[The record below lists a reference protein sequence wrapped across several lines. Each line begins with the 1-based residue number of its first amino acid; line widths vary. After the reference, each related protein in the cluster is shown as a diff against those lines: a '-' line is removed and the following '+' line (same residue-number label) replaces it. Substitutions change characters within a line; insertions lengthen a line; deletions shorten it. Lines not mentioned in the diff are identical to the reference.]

1 MMHIDRYLSYSEL
14 AEHEV
19 EGTDF
24 TITVSRRPFSAVAVI
39 APHGGK
45 IESRTSEI
53 ARAIAGEDFNLYL
66 FEGIKKRGNYAALH
80 ITSRRFDEPSCLELL
95 STCSFVIAI
104 HGCVGGDER
113 VLIGGLD
120 YTLKNKVAIEL
131 QQAGVDVQ
139 NDGHQF
145 QATDPSNI
153 CNRGQ
158 SNRGVQLELTGALR
172 KNANWQL
179 VAEAVRAALLPLQ
192 TAAYL
197 SSESHYFQSGERM

>member
-1 MMHIDRYLSYSEL
+1 MPMHNDRYYSYSEL

-24 TITVSRRPFSAVAVI
+24 QRTVFRRPFSAVAVI

-45 IESRTSEI
+45 IEPRTSEI

-80 ITSRRFDEPSCLELL
+80 ITSRCFDEPSCLELL
-95 STCSFVIAI
+95 STCPFVISI

-120 YTLKNKVAIEL
+120 HSLKDKVAIEL
-131 QQAGVDVQ
+131 RQAGVNVQ
-139 NDGHQF
+139 NDGHHF
-145 QATDPSNI
+145 QATDPNNI

-158 SNRGVQLELTGALR
+158 ANRGVQLEFTRAFR
-172 KNANWQL
+172 RSANEQR
-179 VAEAVRAALLPLQ
+179 VVEAVRAALLPLR
-192 TAAYL
+192 AVA
-197 SSESHYFQSGERM
+197 

>member
-1 MMHIDRYLSYSEL
+1 MHVDRYHSYSEL

-24 TITVSRRPFSAVAVI
+24 AITVVRRPFSAVAVI

-53 ARAIAGEDFNLYL
+53 ARAIAAEDFNLYL

-80 ITSRRFDEPSCLELL
+80 ITSLRFDEPSCLSLL
-95 STCSFVIAI
+95 STCSFVVTI

-120 YTLKNKVAIEL
+120 DLLKDKVTIEL
-131 QQAGVDVQ
+131 RQTGVNVQ
-139 NDGHQF
+139 NDGHHF

-158 SNRGVQLELTGALR
+158 ANKGLQLEFTRALR
-172 KNANWQL
+172 KSANARRAAQ
-179 VAEAVRAALLPLQ
+179 AVRAILLPLR
-192 TAAYL
+192 AAA
-197 SSESHYFQSGERM
+197 

>member
-1 MMHIDRYLSYSEL
+1 MHIDRYRSYSEL
-14 AEHEV
+14 MEHEV
-19 EGTDF
+19 EGIDF

-80 ITSRRFDEPSCLELL
+80 VTSRRFDEPSCLELL

-120 YTLKNKVAIEL
+120 HLLKDKVAIEL
-131 QQAGVDVQ
+131 LQAGVNVQ
-139 NDGHQF
+139 NDGHHF

-158 SNRGVQLELTGALR
+158 ANKGVQLEFTRALR
-172 KNANWQL
+172 RSASERR
-179 VAEAVRAALLPLQ
+179 VAEAVRTALLPLQ
-192 TAAYL
+192 AAHWL
-197 SSESHYFQSGERM
+197 SSGSHYFQSGERM

>member
-1 MMHIDRYLSYSEL
+1 MHNDRYYSYSEL

-24 TITVSRRPFSAVAVI
+24 QRTVFRRPFSAVAVI

-45 IESRTSEI
+45 IEPRTSEI

-66 FEGIKKRGNYAALH
+66 FEGIKKRGNSTLH
-80 ITSRRFDEPSCLELL
+80 ITSCRFDEPSCLGLL
-95 STCSFVIAI
+95 STCPFVIAI
-104 HGCVGGDER
+104 HGCVGHDER

-120 YTLKNKVAIEL
+120 NSLKDKVAIEL
-131 QQAGVDVQ
+131 RQAGVNVQ
-139 NDGHQF
+139 NDGHHF

-158 SNRGVQLELTGALR
+158 SSRGVQLELTRALR
-172 KNANWQL
+172 RSANARR
-179 VAEAVRAALLPLQ
+179 VAEAVRAVLLPLQ
-192 TAAYL
+192 AAA
-197 SSESHYFQSGERM
+197 

>member
-1 MMHIDRYLSYSEL
+1 MHIDRYRSYSEL
-14 AEHEV
+14 AQHEV
-19 EGTDF
+19 EGIDF
-24 TITVSRRPFSAVAVI
+24 RRAVFRRAFSAVAVI

-80 ITSRRFDEPSCLELL
+80 VTSRRFDEPSCLELL

-104 HGCVGGDER
+104 HGCVGRDER
-113 VLIGGLD
+113 VLLGGLD
-120 YTLKNKVAIEL
+120 HSLKDKVTAEIREI
-131 QQAGVDVQ
+131 GIDVQ
-139 NDGHQF
+139 NDGHHF
-145 QATDPSNI
+145 LATDLSNI

-158 SNRGVQLELTGALR
+158 SCKGVQLELTKALR
-172 KNANWQL
+172 RSANAQR

-192 TAAYL
+192 DTHKL
-197 SSESHYFQSGERM
+197 SSVSNYFRNGGRM

>member
-1 MMHIDRYLSYSEL
+1 MDRYHSYSEL

-24 TITVSRRPFSAVAVI
+24 AITVSRRPFSAVAVI

-80 ITSRRFDEPSCLELL
+80 ITSPRFDEPSCLELL

-120 YTLKNKVAIEL
+120 NTLKDKVVIEL
-131 QQAGVDVQ
+131 RQAGVNVQ
-139 NDGHQF
+139 NDGHHF

-158 SNRGVQLELTGALR
+158 SNKGIQLEITHALR
-172 KNANWQL
+172 RSTNARRI
-179 VAEAVRAALLPLQ
+179 AEAVRASLLPLQ
-192 TAAYL
+192 AFA
-197 SSESHYFQSGERM
+197 

>member
-1 MMHIDRYLSYSEL
+1 MHIDRYHSYSEL
-14 AEHEV
+14 AKHEA

-66 FEGIKKRGNYAALH
+66 FEGIKKRENYAALH
-80 ITSRRFDEPSCLELL
+80 ITSRRFNEPSCLELL
-95 STCSFVIAI
+95 STCPFVISI

-120 YTLKNKVAIEL
+120 NLLGGDN
-131 QQAGVDVQ
+131 GVRL
-139 NDGHQF
+139 G
-145 QATDPSNI
+145 
-153 CNRGQ
+153 
-158 SNRGVQLELTGALR
+158 
-172 KNANWQL
+172 
-179 VAEAVRAALLPLQ
+179 
-192 TAAYL
+192 
-197 SSESHYFQSGERM
+197 

>member
-1 MMHIDRYLSYSEL
+1 MHIDRYRSYSKL

-19 EGTDF
+19 EGIDF
-24 TITVSRRPFSAVAVI
+24 AITVVRHPFSAVAVI

-53 ARAIAGEDFNLYL
+53 ARAIAAEDFNLYL

-80 ITSRRFDEPSCLELL
+80 ITSRRFNEPSCLALL
-95 STCSFVIAI
+95 STCPFVVAI

-120 YTLKNKVAIEL
+120 NLLKDKVTIEL
-131 QQAGVDVQ
+131 RQTGVNVQ
-139 NDGHQF
+139 NDGHHF

-158 SNRGVQLELTGALR
+158 ANKGVQLELTKALR
-172 KNANWQL
+172 RSANERR
-179 VAEAVRAALLPLQ
+179 VAEAVRAVLLPLQ
-192 TAAYL
+192 AAA
-197 SSESHYFQSGERM
+197 

>member
-1 MMHIDRYLSYSEL
+1 MHIDRYHSYSEL

-24 TITVSRRPFSAVAVI
+24 AITVSRRPFSAVAVI
-39 APHGGK
+39 VPHGGR

-53 ARAIAGEDFNLYL
+53 ARAIAGEDFNLYM

-80 ITSRRFDEPSCLELL
+80 ITSCRFNEPSCLELL

-104 HGCVGGDER
+104 HGCVGDDER

-120 YTLKNKVAIEL
+120 HSLKDKVAIEL
-131 QQAGVDVQ
+131 RQAGVNVQ
-139 NDGHQF
+139 NDGHHF
-145 QATDPSNI
+145 QATDLNNI

-158 SNRGVQLELTGALR
+158 ANGGVQLEFTRALR
-172 KNANWQL
+172 RSANAQR
-179 VAEAVRAALLPLQ
+179 VAEAVRAVLLPLQ
-192 TAAYL
+192 AAA
-197 SSESHYFQSGERM
+197 

>member
-1 MMHIDRYLSYSEL
+1 MHNDRYYSYSEL

-24 TITVSRRPFSAVAVI
+24 QRTVFRRPFSAVAVI

-45 IESRTSEI
+45 IEPRTSEI

-95 STCSFVIAI
+95 STCPFVISI

-120 YTLKNKVAIEL
+120 HSLKDKVAIEL
-131 QQAGVDVQ
+131 RQAGVNVQ
-139 NDGHQF
+139 NDGHHF
-145 QATDPSNI
+145 QATDPNNI

-158 SNRGVQLELTGALR
+158 ANRGVQLEFTRAFR
-172 KNANWQL
+172 RSANEQR
-179 VAEAVRAALLPLQ
+179 VVEAVRAALLPLR
-192 TAAYL
+192 AVA
-197 SSESHYFQSGERM
+197 

>member
-1 MMHIDRYLSYSEL
+1 MHIDRYGSYSEL

-19 EGTDF
+19 EGIDF
-24 TITVSRRPFSAVAVI
+24 AITVFRRPFSAVAVI

-66 FEGIKKRGNYAALH
+66 FEGIKKRENYAALH
-80 ITSRRFDEPSCLELL
+80 ITSRCFDEPECLELL

-104 HGCVGGDER
+104 HGCVGHDER

-120 YTLKNKVAIEL
+120 DTLKDKMAIEL
-131 QQAGVDVQ
+131 RQAGVNIQ
-139 NDGHQF
+139 NDGHHF
-145 QATDPSNI
+145 QATDSSNI

-158 SNRGVQLELTGALR
+158 ANKGVQLEFTRALR
-172 KNANWQL
+172 RSANARR
-179 VAEAVRAALLPLQ
+179 VAEAVREVLLPLR
-192 TAAYL
+192 AAV
-197 SSESHYFQSGERM
+197 

>member
-1 MMHIDRYLSYSEL
+1 MHIDRYRSYSEL

-24 TITVSRRPFSAVAVI
+24 TITIFRRPFSAVAVV

-45 IESRTSEI
+45 IEPRTSEI

-120 YTLKNKVAIEL
+120 HSLKDKVTAEL
-131 QQAGVDVQ
+131 RQVGVNVQ
-139 NDGHQF
+139 NDGHNF

-158 SNRGVQLELTGALR
+158 ANKGVQLEFTRALR
-172 KNANWQL
+172 RSANAQR

-192 TAAYL
+192 AAA
-197 SSESHYFQSGERM
+197 

>member
-1 MMHIDRYLSYSEL
+1 MHIDRYHSYTDL
-14 AEHEV
+14 AEHEA
-19 EGTDF
+19 ERIDF
-24 TITVSRRPFSAVAVI
+24 RRTVFRRPFSAVAVI
-39 APHGGK
+39 APHAGK

-66 FEGIKKRGNYAALH
+66 FEGIKKHGNYAALH

-104 HGCVGGDER
+104 HGCVGRDER

-120 YTLKNKVAIEL
+120 LSLKDKVAAEL
-131 QQAGVDVQ
+131 RQAGIDVQ
-139 NDGHQF
+139 NDGHHF
-145 QATDPSNI
+145 QATDPNNI

-158 SNRGVQLELTGALR
+158 ANKGVQLELTHAIR
-172 KNANWQL
+172 RSANAQR

-192 TAAYL
+192 AAA
-197 SSESHYFQSGERM
+197 

>member
-1 MMHIDRYLSYSEL
+1 MHIDRYRSYSEL

-24 TITVSRRPFSAVAVI
+24 TITVFRRPFSAVAVI

-66 FEGIKKRGNYAALH
+66 FEGIKKRGNSALH

-113 VLIGGLD
+113 VLLGGLD
-120 YTLKNKVAIEL
+120 NILKDKVAAEL
-131 QQAGVDVQ
+131 RQAGVNVQ
-139 NDGHQF
+139 NDGHSF
-145 QATDPSNI
+145 QATDPNNI

-158 SNRGVQLELTGALR
+158 SNRGVQLEFTRALR
-172 KNANWQL
+172 GSANARR
-179 VAEAVRAALLPLQ
+179 VAEAMRAVLLSLQ
-192 TAAYL
+192 AVA
-197 SSESHYFQSGERM
+197 

>member
-1 MMHIDRYLSYSEL
+1 MHIDRYRSYSEL

-24 TITVSRRPFSAVAVI
+24 TITVFRRPFSAVAVI

-66 FEGIKKRGNYAALH
+66 FEGIKKRGNSALH

-113 VLIGGLD
+113 VLLGGLD
-120 YTLKNKVAIEL
+120 NILKDKVAAEL
-131 QQAGVDVQ
+131 RQAGVNVQ
-139 NDGHQF
+139 NDGHSF
-145 QATDPSNI
+145 QATDPNNI

-158 SNRGVQLELTGALR
+158 SNRGVQLEVTRALR
-172 KNANWQL
+172 GSANARR
-179 VAEAVRAALLPLQ
+179 VAEAMRAVLLSLQ
-192 TAAYL
+192 AVA
-197 SSESHYFQSGERM
+197 

>member
-1 MMHIDRYLSYSEL
+1 MHIDRYHSYGEL
-14 AEHEV
+14 AEHEAK
-19 EGTDF
+19 GIDF
-24 TITVSRRPFSAVAVI
+24 KITMFRRPFSAVAVI

-53 ARAIAGEDFNLYL
+53 ARAIAGDDFNLYL

-104 HGCVGGDER
+104 HGCVGRDER
-113 VLIGGLD
+113 VLLGGLD
-120 YTLKNKVAIEL
+120 HLLKDKVAIEL
-131 QQAGVDVQ
+131 RQAGVNVQ
-139 NDGHQF
+139 NDGHNF
-145 QATDPSNI
+145 QATDPNNI

-158 SNRGVQLELTGALR
+158 SNRGVQLEFTRALR
-172 KNANWQL
+172 RSANAQR

-192 TAAYL
+192 AAHKL
-197 SSESHYFQSGERM
+197 SSESNYFRNGERM

>member
-1 MMHIDRYLSYSEL
+1 MHIDRYRSYSEL
-14 AEHEV
+14 VEHEV
-19 EGTDF
+19 EGIDF
-24 TITVSRRPFSAVAVI
+24 TFTVIRCPISAVAVI

-66 FEGIKKRGNYAALH
+66 FEGVKKRGNYAALH

-120 YTLKNKVAIEL
+120 NTLKDKVVIEL
-131 QQAGVDVQ
+131 RQVGVNVQ
-139 NDGHQF
+139 NDGHHY
-145 QATDPSNI
+145 QATDPNNI
-153 CNRGQ
+153 CNRGR
-158 SNRGVQLELTGALR
+158 SNRGVQLELTCALR
-172 KNANWQL
+172 GSANEQR

-192 TAAYL
+192 AAA
-197 SSESHYFQSGERM
+197 

>member
-1 MMHIDRYLSYSEL
+1 MLCRTMTHMHIDHYRSYCEL

-19 EGTDF
+19 EGLDF
-24 TITVSRRPFSAVAVI
+24 TVTVLRRPLSAVAVI
-39 APHGGK
+39 APHGGR

-95 STCSFVIAI
+95 STCPFVVSI
-104 HGCVGGDER
+104 HGCVGHDER

-120 YTLKNKVAIEL
+120 DTLKDKMAIEL
-131 QQAGVDVQ
+131 RQAGVNIQ
-139 NDGHQF
+139 NDGHHF
-145 QATDPSNI
+145 QATDSSNI

-158 SNRGVQLELTGALR
+158 ANKGVQLEFTRALRRSANARRVAGALR
-172 KNANWQL
+172 
-179 VAEAVRAALLPLQ
+179 AVLLPLR
-192 TAAYL
+192 AAV
-197 SSESHYFQSGERM
+197 

>member
-1 MMHIDRYLSYSEL
+1 MPMHIDRYRSYSEL

-19 EGTDF
+19 GGIDF
-24 TITVSRRPFSAVAVI
+24 AISVLRRPLSAVAVI

-104 HGCVGGDER
+104 HGCVGHDER
-113 VLIGGLD
+113 VLLGGLD
-120 YTLKNKVAIEL
+120 HSLKDKVAIEL
-131 QQAGVDVQ
+131 RQAGINVQ
-139 NDGHQF
+139 NDGHHF
-145 QATDPSNI
+145 QATDPNNI

-158 SNRGVQLELTGALR
+158 ANRGVQLELTGALR
-172 KNANWQL
+172 RSANGRR
-179 VAEAVRAALLPLQ
+179 VVEAVRAVLLPLR
-192 TAAYL
+192 AAV
-197 SSESHYFQSGERM
+197 

>member
-1 MMHIDRYLSYSEL
+1 MPMHIDRYPCYSEL

-19 EGTDF
+19 EGVDF
-24 TITVSRRPFSAVAVI
+24 TITLSRRPLSAVAVI
-39 APHGGK
+39 APHAGK

-80 ITSRRFDEPSCLELL
+80 ITSRRFDEPSCLALL
-95 STCSFVIAI
+95 STCPFVIAI

-120 YTLKNKVAIEL
+120 HSLKDKVAIEL
-131 QQAGVDVQ
+131 LQAGVDVQ
-139 NDGHQF
+139 NDGHHY
-145 QATDPSNI
+145 QATDLNNI

-158 SNRGVQLELTGALR
+158 LNRGVQLEFTHALR
-172 KNANWQL
+172 RSANAQR
-179 VAEAVRAALLPLQ
+179 VAEAVRAALLTLQ
-192 TAAYL
+192 TAA
-197 SSESHYFQSGERM
+197 